1 LHIWISRGGSLIV
14 LMPGDPVTERNKT
27 RQVSPRLS
35 QAKEKPAVKKAA
47 KQSVVK
53 KKGAVRKK
61 KKAEPAL
68 AAIFYVGKSAAPDS
82 R

>member
-14 LMPGDPVTERNKT
+14 LMPGAPVTERNKT

-53 KKGAVRKK
+53 KK
-61 KKAEPAL
+61 
-68 AAIFYVGKSAAPDS
+68 AP
-82 R
+82 